1 MRFNSVKNKSSGFTI
16 VELIVVVLVVAVL
29 VLVTSRI
36 PLFTSG
42 FWRQGTDR
50 LSMQRDANYAMIYI
64 QRRLKPASF
73 TVAPQVPYYAEGTT
87 YYSLTIGDVTFEVDG
102 GNHDLVEKNGAGV
115 ITGTVISGED
125 GTEFSV
131 ERDGIAINMT
141 LTLVRESGQTTH
153 RTAVKPRN

>member
-1 MRFNSVKNKSSGFTI
+1 MRFNSVKNKSSGFSTI
-16 VELIVVVLVVAVL
+16 ELIVVVLVVAVL
-29 VLVTSRI
+29 VLVSTRI

-73 TVAPQVPYYAEGTT
+73 TVAPQVPYYDEGAT
-87 YYSLTIGDVTFEVDG
+87 YDSLTIGDLTFEVD
-102 GNHDLVEKNGAGV
+102 GNHDLVENGAS
-115 ITGTVISGED
+115 VISGEE

-141 LTLVRESGQTTH
+141 LTLVRGSGQTTH

>member
-1 MRFNSVKNKSSGFTI
+1 MRSNSVKNKNSGFTI

-29 VLVTSRI
+29 VLVASRI

-42 FWRQGTDR
+42 FWRQGTER

-73 TVAPQVPYYAEGTT
+73 TVAPVVSVPSPS
-87 YYSLTIGDVTFEVDG
+87 SLGIGDVTFEVDG
-102 GNHDLVEKNGAGV
+102 NYDLVENGA
-115 ITGTVISGED
+115 TVISGEEGTVFTVWRD
-125 GTEFSV
+125 GT
-131 ERDGIAINMT
+131 AINMT
-141 LTLVRESGQTTH
+141 LTLVRGSGQTTH

>member
-16 VELIVVVLVVAVL
+16 VELIVVVLVIAVL
-29 VLVTSRI
+29 VLVVSRI

-73 TVAPQVPYYAEGTT
+73 TLTPVVSVPSPS
-87 YYSLTIGDVTFEVDG
+87 SLTIGDVTFEVDD
-102 GNHDLVEKNGAGV
+102 GNHDLVEKLGGV
-115 ITGTVISGED
+115 ITGTVISGEE

-141 LTLVRESGQTTH
+141 FTVVRESGQTTH

>member
-42 FWRQGTDR
+42 FWRQGAER

-73 TVAPQVPYYAEGTT
+73 TVAPMVSVPSPS
-87 YYSLTIGDVTFEVDG
+87 SLTIGDVTFEVDG
-102 GNHDLVEKNGAGV
+102 NYDLVEKLGGV
-115 ITGTVISGED
+115 ITGTVISGEE
-125 GTEFSV
+125 GTVFSV
-131 ERDGIAINMT
+131 ERDGTAINMT
-141 LTLVRESGQTTH
+141 FTLVRESGQTTH

>member
-29 VLVTSRI
+29 VLVVSRI

-73 TVAPQVPYYAEGTT
+73 TVAPQVPYYDEGAT
-87 YYSLTIGDVTFEVDG
+87 YNSLTIGDVTFEVDG
-102 GNHDLVEKNGAGV
+102 NYDLVEKNGASV
-115 ITGTVISGED
+115 ITTVISGEE
-125 GTEFSV
+125 GTKFTV

-141 LTLVRESGQTTH
+141 FTLVRESGQTTH

>member
-1 MRFNSVKNKSSGFTI
+1 MRFNSVKNKSSGFTL
-16 VELIVVVLVVAVL
+16 VELIVVVLLVAVL
-29 VLVTSRI
+29 VLVSSRI

-50 LSMQRDANYAMIYI
+50 LSLQRDANYAMIYI

-73 TVAPQVPYYAEGTT
+73 RVAPQVPYYNESTT
-87 YYSLTIGDVTFEVDG
+87 YNSLTIGGVIFEVD
-102 GNHDLVEKNGAGV
+102 GNHDLVENGNV
-115 ITGTVISGED
+115 VISGEE

-131 ERDGIAINMT
+131 ERDGTAIRMT

>member
-1 MRFNSVKNKSSGFTI
+1 VKNKSSGFTI
-16 VELIVVVLVVAVL
+16 IELIVVVLVVAVL

-73 TVAPQVPYYAEGTT
+73 TVGPQVPLYDETAT
-87 YYSLTIGDVTFEVDG
+87 YDSLKIGDVTFEVDG
-102 GNHDLVEKNGAGV
+102 NHDLVEKLGGV
-115 ITGTVISGED
+115 ITGTVISGEE
-125 GTEFSV
+125 GTEFTV

>member
-1 MRFNSVKNKSSGFTI
+1 MKNKSSGFTI
-16 VELIVVVLVVAVL
+16 VELMVVVLVVAVL
-29 VLVTSRI
+29 VLVATRI

-50 LSMQRDANYAMIYI
+50 LSLQRDANYAMIYI
-64 QRRLKPASF
+64 QRRLKSASF
-73 TVAPQVPYYAEGTT
+73 TTVAPQVPYYDEDFVYDT
-87 YYSLTIGDVTFEVDG
+87 LTIGDVTFEVDD
-102 GNHDLVEKNGAGV
+102 GNYDLVENGAS
-115 ITGTVISGED
+115 VISGEE

-141 LTLVRESGQTTH
+141 LTLVRDSGQTTH

>member
-1 MRFNSVKNKSSGFTI
+1 MKNKSSGFSTI
-16 VELIVVVLVVAVL
+16 ELIVVVLVVAVL
-29 VLVTSRI
+29 VLVSTRI

-73 TVAPQVPYYAEGTT
+73 TVAPQVPYYDEGAT
-87 YYSLTIGDVTFEVDG
+87 YDSLTIGDLTFEVD
-102 GNHDLVEKNGAGV
+102 GNHDLVENGAS
-115 ITGTVISGED
+115 VISGEE

-141 LTLVRESGQTTH
+141 LTLVRGSGQTTH

>member
-1 MRFNSVKNKSSGFTI
+1 VKNKSSGFSTI
-16 VELIVVVLVVAVL
+16 ELIVVVLVVAVL
-29 VLVTSRI
+29 VLVSTRI

-73 TVAPQVPYYAEGTT
+73 TVAPQVPYYDEGAT
-87 YYSLTIGDVTFEVDG
+87 YDSLTIGDLTFEVD
-102 GNHDLVEKNGAGV
+102 GNHDLVENGAS
-115 ITGTVISGED
+115 VISGEE

-141 LTLVRESGQTTH
+141 LTLVRGSGQTTH

>member
-29 VLVTSRI
+29 VLVVSRI

-42 FWRQGTDR
+42 FWRQGADR

-73 TVAPQVPYYAEGTT
+73 TVAPQVPLYGEGA
-87 YYSLTIGDVTFEVDG
+87 YDSLTIGDVTFEVDD
-102 GNHDLVEKNGAGV
+102 GNHDLVEKSGGV
-115 ITGTVISGED
+115 ITGTVISGEE
-125 GTEFSV
+125 GTVFSV
-131 ERDGIAINMT
+131 ERDEIAINMT